1 MASLNQGL
9 GPAFDVV
16 RRGVADGVL
25 PTGVLAIAD
34 RRRLIAAEAY
44 GDTSIA
50 ARYLIASIT
59 KPIFAASVL
68 NLVER
73 GLILINDP
81 VARFVPAFG
90 DGNRARVTLWHLLTH
105 TSGLDDGPTMARL
118 FATPPD
124 PEALRATALGSPL
137 LFAPGTQYAY
147 CNASYI
153 VMAEII
159 RAATGLDHDT
169 HLDSTILRPLAMVDT
184 TYTPPEDGRTRPVHR
199 PDGTVDTGGS
209 TLHGLKF
216 PAGGLWS
223 TAADLIRFGQMLLGE
238 GERDGVRILSR
249 ASQRAMTRLHTEGIP
264 TINADGT
271 FASGYGLGIGKAVG
285 RRWRAPSAELTS
297 ADGYGHGGATGT
309 LLWVEPDAD
318 LVFVFLTNRLGLD
331 SPHARLALNAAIAA
345 ATA

>member
-1 MASLNQGL
+1 MANSLNGL

-25 PTGVLAIAD
+25 PTSVLAIASQ
-34 RRRLIAAEAY
+34 RGLIAIEAY
-44 GDTSIA
+44 GATSIG

-59 KPIFAASVL
+59 KPIFVASL
-68 NLVER
+68 LKLVER
-73 GLILINDP
+73 GLVLINDP
-81 VARFVPAFG
+81 VARFIPSFG
-90 DGNRARVTLWHLLTH
+90 EGGRARVTLWHLLTH

-118 FATPPD
+118 FATPADPD
-124 PEALRATALGSPL
+124 ALRATALNSPL

-159 RAATGLDHDT
+159 RAATGIDHDA
-169 HLDSTILRPLAMVDT
+169 HLEGTILRPLSMVDT
-184 TYTPPEDGRTRPVHR
+184 TYVPPEDGRTQPVHR
-199 PDGTVDTGGS
+199 PDGTSDAGGS

-223 TAADLIRFGQMLLGE
+223 TAADLICFGQMLLGG
-238 GERDGVRILSR
+238 GEREGVRILSR
-249 ASQRAMTRLHTEGIP
+249 AAHRVMTQLHTEGIP
-264 TINADGT
+264 TNNADGT
-271 FASGYGLGIGKAVG
+271 FASGYGLGLAKAVAH
-285 RRWRAPSAELTS
+285 RWQAPSAELTS

-309 LLWVEPDAD
+309 VLWVEPEAD

-331 SPHARLALNAAIAA
+331 SPQARLALNAAIAA
-345 ATA
+345 MTA